1 MKETNSKRSIS
12 SLAPFILFV
21 ILTTCLLSVLL
32 SGADLYQTIN
42 QRDQVSYD
50 QRTLIQY
57 LTTKIR
63 QNDVN
68 GQIEVGSFDAVSDSD
83 QGTTLHIFEVI
94 EDRTFCTRIYCHNG
108 YLYELFSAG
117 GLDFSMSEGQPL
129 LPVKDLSFS
138 RFSDLLQ
145 IDIQYND
152 SHSETF
158 YIDLRSGE
166 EVAHEK

>member
-1 MKETNSKRSIS
+1 MKETKSKRSIS

-94 EDRTFCTRIYCHNG
+94 EDRTFCTRIYCYNG
-108 YLYELFSAG
+108 
-117 GLDFSMSEGQPL
+117 
-129 LPVKDLSFS
+129 
-138 RFSDLLQ
+138 
-145 IDIQYND
+145 
-152 SHSETF
+152 
-158 YIDLRSGE
+158 
-166 EVAHEK
+166 